1 MTLPKST
8 IKKIAPLL
16 FLLLAGC
23 LVVFY
28 QYLSIPKNT
37 TFDEIEFAKLALQ
50 LGKQPYAPYS
60 QLATGHATLYFYI
73 ILLSFKLFGVSLFAL
88 RLPAAV
94 FGILNPLIFYLIMK
108 KIFNP
113 SCHPEL
119 VLGSSINTKMLKP
132 VQHDNFFLKYQPF
145 ILSLIFI
152 TLRWYFNFA
161 RFGFEV
167 TFLLFLELMSLYF
180 MFKYTDVILNL
191 VQDLKKMP
199 KQVRHDKIWLVFS
212 GIFAGLAYNSYQP
225 GRIFVL
231 IPLFLLLVK
240 GFVIPAL
247 RIGGGIQAKITSLMY
262 FLIPFFILIL
272 PLIIY
277 LNIHKDTRFYQQFYP
292 DNHEMT
298 LDEKGQFFMRNLS
311 STAGIFLVNGDVN
324 GRHNYPNKAALNPML
339 GVLFLAGLLIAI
351 KKIKERNNQLFLL
364 WFFLSLAPTLV
375 TYPWENP
382 NMLRTFTVIPSVV
395 YFVGLAIK
403 KLSDVSI
410 LQKPALKNVFIIM
423 IFMLISVSSLYELRT
438 YFVHQAQVFKEAFET
453 ERDLIYYLNPSDV
466 PKK

>member
-8 IKKIAPLL
+8 IKKTAPILFLL
-16 FLLLAGC
+16 FLSC
-23 LVVFY
+23 VVVFY
-28 QYLSIPKNT
+28 QLLSIPKNT

-73 ILLSFKLFGVSLFAL
+73 ILLSFKLFGVGLLAL

-94 FGILNPLIFYLIMK
+94 FGILNPLVFYLILK
-108 KIFNP
+108 KILKNP
-113 SCHPEL
+113 L
-119 VLGSSINTKMLKP
+119 
-132 VQHDNFFLKYQPF
+132 PF
-145 ILSLIFI
+145 ILSIIFI
-152 TLRWYFNFA
+152 TMRWYFNFA

-167 TFLLFLELMSLYF
+167 TFLLFLELFSLYF
-180 MFKYTDVILNL
+180 MFVYLEK
-191 VQDLKKMP
+191 KKMLM
-199 KQVRHDKIWLVFS
+199 LVVS

-231 IPLFLLLVK
+231 VPISLLLSILVK
-240 GFVIPAL
+240 DFVILAKA
-247 RIGGGIQAKITSLMY
+247 GIQAKMTLLMY
-262 FLIPFFILIL
+262 FLIPFFLLIL

-298 LDEKGQFFMRNLS
+298 LQEKGQFFMRNLQ
-311 STAGIFLVNGDVN
+311 STAGIFNVNGDVN
-324 GRHNYPNKAALNPML
+324 GRHNYPNKAALNPIL

-351 KKIKERNNQLFLL
+351 KKIKEQNNQLFLL

-395 YFVGLAIK
+395 YFVGLTIK
-403 KLSDVSI
+403 QLSNI
-410 LQKPALKNVFIIM
+410 PFLQKPVLKKVFLVIVVVIIGA
-423 IFMLISVSSLYELRT
+423 SSLYELRT
-438 YFVHQAQVFKEAFET
+438 YFVHQAQVFKEAFEAQ
-453 ERDLIYYLNPSDV
+453 RDITSYLQ
-466 PKK
+466 